1 MTKKKL
7 PTTREECEAEIERTK
22 KQIRQY
28 ENRNKMLDR
37 KLTLEKRKARNHRLI
52 VRGAI
57 FESLVPDAQEMT
69 DEAVAALLKAAL
81 TSEEAR
87 TFLQKRA
94 ENGNTG

>member
-57 FESLVPDAQEMT
+57 FESLVSGA
-69 DEAVAALLKAAL
+69 
-81 TSEEAR
+81 
-87 TFLQKRA
+87 
-94 ENGNTG
+94 